1 MNIGQKF
8 TLRTWLVGVTL
19 NGLGI
24 GLLVF
29 AGKPAPAAV
38 AVKSKAVLAVETVA
52 PTLQDWPVTIKVNG
66 AVAAWQEA
74 KVGAEIGSLRI
85 KQILVDVGS
94 RVKRGQDLAV
104 LADETVVAELHKQQ
118 ANVDKSRANLAKAQ
132 ADAARARE
140 IQDSGALS
148 TQKIDE
154 YLIAEQTARADLAL
168 AQAELENQRIRL
180 SQTHIVVPDDGVVS
194 ARSAGLGDVVAAG
207 TELFRLV
214 RQGRVEWRAEVNAQQ
229 LAQIRTGQ
237 AVELILPDGGSVT
250 GTVRMTAPTVDDTTR
265 NALVYVDIPNA
276 GAKPGM
282 YLQGSIVV
290 GAQTALAVPQT
301 ALILRDG
308 RDYLFEI
315 AKPSGSADQTARSV
329 IQRSVVTGRRVG
341 DWVEIREGIS
351 GDASL
356 VAGGGAFLKDGDIVS
371 VTPKT

>member
-1 MNIGQKF
+1 MNISQTFSIPTWIAGL
-8 TLRTWLVGVTL
+8 TLA
-19 NGLGI
+19 GLSI
-24 GLLVF
+24 ALPALTS
-29 AGKPAPAAV
+29 APAPAAV
-38 AVKSKAVLAVETVA
+38 AAKSKAVLAVETLV
-52 PTLQDWPVTIKVNG
+52 PTRQEWPVAIKVNG

-74 KVGAEIGSLRI
+74 KIGAEIGSLRI

-104 LADETVVAELHKQQ
+104 LADDTVLAELHKQQ
-118 ANVDKSRANLAKAQ
+118 ANVDKSRATLAKAQ

-148 TQKIDE
+148 SQKIDE
-154 YLIAEQTARADLAL
+154 YVIAEQTARADLAL

-180 SQTHIVVPDDGVVS
+180 SQTHIVAPDDGVIS
-194 ARSAGLGDVVAAG
+194 ARGAGLGDVVAAG

-229 LAQIRTGQ
+229 LAQIRVGQ
-237 AVELILPDGGSVT
+237 AVELSLPDGGGVI
-250 GTVRMTAPTVDDTTR
+250 GNVRMTAPTVDDNTR

-290 GAQTALAVPQT
+290 GAQTALVVPQT
-301 ALILRDG
+301 ALVLRDG

-356 VAGGGAFLKDGDIVS
+356 IAGGGAFLKDGDIVN

>member
-1 MNIGQKF
+1 MNISQTFSIPTWIAGL
-8 TLRTWLVGVTL
+8 TLA
-19 NGLGI
+19 GLSI
-24 GLLVF
+24 ALPALTS
-29 AGKPAPAAV
+29 APAPAAV
-38 AVKSKAVLAVETVA
+38 AAKSKAVLAVETLV
-52 PTLQDWPVTIKVNG
+52 PTRQEWPVAIKVNG

-74 KVGAEIGSLRI
+74 KIGAEIGSLRI

-104 LADETVVAELHKQQ
+104 LADDTVLAELHKQQ
-118 ANVDKSRANLAKAQ
+118 ASVDKSRANLAKAQ

-148 TQKIDE
+148 SQKIDE
-154 YLIAEQTARADLAL
+154 YVIAEQTARADLAL

-180 SQTHIVVPDDGVVS
+180 SQTHIVAPDDGVIS
-194 ARSAGLGDVVAAG
+194 ARGAGLGDVVAAG

-229 LAQIRTGQ
+229 LAQIRVGQ
-237 AVELILPDGGSVT
+237 AVELSLPDGGSVI
-250 GTVRMTAPTVDDTTR
+250 GNVRMTAPTVNDTTR

-301 ALILRDG
+301 ALVLRDG

-329 IQRSVVTGRRVG
+329 IQRSVVTGRRLG

-356 VAGGGAFLKDGDIVS
+356 IAGGGAFLKDGDIVN

>member
-1 MNIGQKF
+1 MNISQTFSIPTWIAGL
-8 TLRTWLVGVTL
+8 TLA
-19 NGLGI
+19 GLSI
-24 GLLVF
+24 ALPALTS
-29 AGKPAPAAV
+29 APAPAAV
-38 AVKSKAVLAVETVA
+38 AAKSKAVLAVETLV
-52 PTLQDWPVTIKVNG
+52 PTRQEWPVAIKVNG

-74 KVGAEIGSLRI
+74 KIGAEIGSLRI

-104 LADETVVAELHKQQ
+104 LADDTVLAELHKQQ
-118 ANVDKSRANLAKAQ
+118 ASVDKSRATLAKAQ

-148 TQKIDE
+148 SQKIDE

-180 SQTHIVVPDDGVVS
+180 SQTHIVAPDDGVIS
-194 ARSAGLGDVVAAG
+194 ARGAGLGDVVAAG

-229 LAQIRTGQ
+229 LAQIRVGQ
-237 AVELILPDGGSVT
+237 AVELSLPDGGSVI
-250 GTVRMTAPTVDDTTR
+250 GNVRMTAPTVDDTTR

-290 GAQTALAVPQT
+290 GAQTALVVPQT
-301 ALILRDG
+301 ALVLRDG

-315 AKPSGSADQTARSV
+315 AKPSGTADQTARSV

-356 VAGGGAFLKDGDIVS
+356 IAGGGAFLKDGDIVN

>member
-8 TLRTWLVGVTL
+8 TLRTWLASLTL
-19 NGLGI
+19 TGLGI

-38 AVKSKAVLAVETVA
+38 AAKTKAVLAVETLM
-52 PTLQDWPVTIKVNG
+52 PTQQNWPVMIKVNG

-74 KVGAEIGSLRI
+74 KIGAEIGSLRI
-85 KQILVDVGS
+85 KQVLVDVGS

-104 LADETVVAELHKQQ
+104 LAEETVVAELHKQQ
-118 ANVDKSRANLAKAQ
+118 ASVDKSRANLAKAQ

-140 IQDSGALS
+140 IQGSGALS
-148 TQKIDE
+148 SQKIDE

-180 SQTHIVVPDDGVVS
+180 SQTHIVAPDDGVVS

-276 GAKPGM
+276 AAKPGM
-282 YLQGSIVV
+282 YLQGSIAV
-290 GAQTALAVPQT
+290 GAQTALVVPQT
-301 ALILRDG
+301 ALVLRDG

-315 AKPSGSADQTARSV
+315 AKPSSSADQTARSV
-329 IQRSVVTGRRVG
+329 IQRSVVTSRRVG
-341 DWVEIREGIS
+341 DWVEIREGIA

-371 VTPKT
+371 VTPDI

>member
-1 MNIGQKF
+1 MNISQTFSIPTWIAGL
-8 TLRTWLVGVTL
+8 TLA
-19 NGLGI
+19 GLSI
-24 GLLVF
+24 ALPALTS
-29 AGKPAPAAV
+29 APAPAAV
-38 AVKSKAVLAVETVA
+38 AAKSKAVLAVETLV
-52 PTLQDWPVTIKVNG
+52 PTRQEWPVAIKVNG

-74 KVGAEIGSLRI
+74 KIGAEIGSLRI

-104 LADETVVAELHKQQ
+104 LADDTVLAELHKQQ

-148 TQKIDE
+148 SQKIDE
-154 YLIAEQTARADLAL
+154 YVIAEQTARADLAL
-168 AQAELENQRIRL
+168 AEAELENQRIRL
-180 SQTHIVVPDDGVVS
+180 SQTHIVAPDDGVIS
-194 ARSAGLGDVVAAG
+194 ARGAGLGDVVAAG

-229 LAQIRTGQ
+229 LAQIRVGQ
-237 AVELILPDGGSVT
+237 AVELSLPDGGGVI
-250 GTVRMTAPTVDDTTR
+250 GNVRMTAPTVDDNTR

-290 GAQTALAVPQT
+290 GAQTALVVPQT
-301 ALILRDG
+301 ALVLRDG

-356 VAGGGAFLKDGDIVS
+356 IAGGGAFLKDGDIVN

>member
-1 MNIGQKF
+1 MNISQTFSIPTWIAGL
-8 TLRTWLVGVTL
+8 TLA
-19 NGLGI
+19 GLSI
-24 GLLVF
+24 ALPALTS
-29 AGKPAPAAV
+29 APAPAAV
-38 AVKSKAVLAVETVA
+38 AAKSKAVLAVETLV
-52 PTLQDWPVTIKVNG
+52 PTRQEWPVAIKVNG

-74 KVGAEIGSLRI
+74 KIGAEIGSLRI

-94 RVKRGQDLAV
+94 RVKRGQDLAA
-104 LADETVVAELHKQQ
+104 LADDTVLAELHKQQ

-148 TQKIDE
+148 SQKIDE
-154 YLIAEQTARADLAL
+154 YVIAEQTARADLAL
-168 AQAELENQRIRL
+168 AEAELENQRIRL
-180 SQTHIVVPDDGVVS
+180 SQTHIVAPDDGVIS
-194 ARSAGLGDVVAAG
+194 ARGAGLGDVVAAG

-229 LAQIRTGQ
+229 LAQIRVGQ
-237 AVELILPDGGSVT
+237 AVELSLPDGGGVI
-250 GTVRMTAPTVDDTTR
+250 GNVRMTAPTVDDNTR

-290 GAQTALAVPQT
+290 GAQTALVVPQT
-301 ALILRDG
+301 ALVLRDG

-356 VAGGGAFLKDGDIVS
+356 IAGGGAFLKDGDIVN

>member
-1 MNIGQKF
+1 MNIGQRF
-8 TLRTWLVGVTL
+8 TLRTWLVGLTL
-19 NGLGI
+19 TGLCI

-38 AVKSKAVLAVETVA
+38 AAKTKAVLAVETLM
-52 PTLQDWPVTIKVNG
+52 PTQQDWPVTIKVNG

-74 KVGAEIGSLRI
+74 KIGAEIGSLRI
-85 KQILVDVGS
+85 KQVLVDVGS

-118 ANVDKSRANLAKAQ
+118 ASVDKSRANLAKAQ

-148 TQKIDE
+148 SQKIDE

-180 SQTHIVVPDDGVVS
+180 SQTHIVAPDDGVIS
-194 ARSAGLGDVVAAG
+194 ARGAGLGDVVAAG

-237 AVELILPDGGSVT
+237 AVELSLPDGGSVT
-250 GTVRMTAPTVDDTTR
+250 GSVRMTAPTVDDTTR

-276 GAKPGM
+276 AAKPGM
-282 YLQGSIVV
+282 YLQGSIAV
-290 GAQTALAVPQT
+290 GAQAALVVPQT
-301 ALILRDG
+301 ALVLRDG

-315 AKPSGSADQTARSV
+315 AKPSGSAEQTVKPV

-341 DWVEIREGIS
+341 DWVEIREGIA

-371 VTPKT
+371 VTPKI

>member
-1 MNIGQKF
+1 MNISQTFSIPTWIAGL
-8 TLRTWLVGVTL
+8 TLA
-19 NGLGI
+19 GLSI
-24 GLLVF
+24 ALPALTS
-29 AGKPAPAAV
+29 APAPAAV
-38 AVKSKAVLAVETVA
+38 AAKSKAVLAVETLV
-52 PTLQDWPVTIKVNG
+52 PTRQEWPVAIKVNG

-74 KVGAEIGSLRI
+74 KIGAEIGSLRI

-104 LADETVVAELHKQQ
+104 LADDTVLAELHKQQ
-118 ANVDKSRANLAKAQ
+118 ASVDKSRANLAKAQ

-148 TQKIDE
+148 SQKIDE
-154 YLIAEQTARADLAL
+154 YVIAEQTARADLAL

-180 SQTHIVVPDDGVVS
+180 SQTHIVAPDDGVIS
-194 ARSAGLGDVVAAG
+194 ARGAGLGDVVAAG

-229 LAQIRTGQ
+229 LAQIRVGQ
-237 AVELILPDGGSVT
+237 AVELSLPDGGGVI
-250 GTVRMTAPTVDDTTR
+250 GNVRMTAPTVDDNTR

-290 GAQTALAVPQT
+290 GAQTALVVPQT
-301 ALILRDG
+301 ALVLRDG

-356 VAGGGAFLKDGDIVS
+356 IAGGGAFLKDGDIVN

>member
-1 MNIGQKF
+1 MNISQTFSIPTWIAGL
-8 TLRTWLVGVTL
+8 TLA
-19 NGLGI
+19 GLSI
-24 GLLVF
+24 ALPALTS
-29 AGKPAPAAV
+29 APAPAAV
-38 AVKSKAVLAVETVA
+38 AAKSKAVLAVETLV
-52 PTLQDWPVTIKVNG
+52 PTRQEWPVAIKVNG

-74 KVGAEIGSLRI
+74 KIGAEIGSLRI

-104 LADETVVAELHKQQ
+104 LADDTVLAELHKQQ
-118 ANVDKSRANLAKAQ
+118 ASVDKSRANLAKAQ

-148 TQKIDE
+148 SQKIDE
-154 YLIAEQTARADLAL
+154 YVIAEQTARADLAL

-180 SQTHIVVPDDGVVS
+180 SQTHIVAPDDGVIS
-194 ARSAGLGDVVAAG
+194 ARGAGLGDVVAAG

-229 LAQIRTGQ
+229 LAQIRVGQ
-237 AVELILPDGGSVT
+237 AVELSLPDGGSVI
-250 GTVRMTAPTVDDTTR
+250 GNVRMTAPTVNDTTR

-290 GAQTALAVPQT
+290 GAQTALVVPQT
-301 ALILRDG
+301 ALVLRDG

-356 VAGGGAFLKDGDIVS
+356 IAGGGAFLKDGDIVN

>member
-1 MNIGQKF
+1 MNISQTFSIPTWIAGL
-8 TLRTWLVGVTL
+8 TLA
-19 NGLGI
+19 GLSI
-24 GLLVF
+24 ALPALTS
-29 AGKPAPAAV
+29 APAPAAV
-38 AVKSKAVLAVETVA
+38 SAKSKAVLAVETLV
-52 PTLQDWPVTIKVNG
+52 PTRQEWPVAIKVNG

-74 KVGAEIGSLRI
+74 KIGAEIGSLRI

-104 LADETVVAELHKQQ
+104 LADDTVLAELHKQQ
-118 ANVDKSRANLAKAQ
+118 ASVDKSRANLAKAQ

-148 TQKIDE
+148 SQKIDE
-154 YLIAEQTARADLAL
+154 YVIAEQTARADLAL

-180 SQTHIVVPDDGVVS
+180 SQTHIVAPDDGVIS
-194 ARSAGLGDVVAAG
+194 ARGAGLGDVVAAG

-229 LAQIRTGQ
+229 LAQIRVGQ
-237 AVELILPDGGSVT
+237 AVELSLPDGGSVI
-250 GTVRMTAPTVDDTTR
+250 GNVRMTAPTVNDTTR

-290 GAQTALAVPQT
+290 GAQTALVVPQT
-301 ALILRDG
+301 ALVLRDG

-329 IQRSVVTGRRVG
+329 IQRSVVTGRRLG

-356 VAGGGAFLKDGDIVS
+356 IAGGGAFLKDGDIVN
-371 VTPKT
+371 VTPKI

>member
-1 MNIGQKF
+1 MNISQTFSIPTWIAGL
-8 TLRTWLVGVTL
+8 TLA
-19 NGLGI
+19 GLSI
-24 GLLVF
+24 ALPALTS
-29 AGKPAPAAV
+29 APAPAAV
-38 AVKSKAVLAVETVA
+38 AAKSKAVLAVETLV
-52 PTLQDWPVTIKVNG
+52 PTRQEWPVAIKVNG

-74 KVGAEIGSLRI
+74 KIGAEIGSLRI

-104 LADETVVAELHKQQ
+104 LADDTVLAELHKQQ
-118 ANVDKSRANLAKAQ
+118 ASVDKSRANLAKAQ

-148 TQKIDE
+148 SQKIDE
-154 YLIAEQTARADLAL
+154 YVIAEQTARADLAL

-180 SQTHIVVPDDGVVS
+180 SQTHIVAPDDGVIS
-194 ARSAGLGDVVAAG
+194 ARGAGLGDVVAAG

-229 LAQIRTGQ
+229 LAQIRVGQ
-237 AVELILPDGGSVT
+237 AVELSLPDGGSVI
-250 GTVRMTAPTVDDTTR
+250 GNVRMTAPTVNDTTR

-290 GAQTALAVPQT
+290 GAQTALVVPQT
-301 ALILRDG
+301 ALVLRDG

-315 AKPSGSADQTARSV
+315 AEPSGSADQTARSV

-356 VAGGGAFLKDGDIVS
+356 IAGGGAFLKDGDIVN